1 VKLTLNVWRQK
12 DRRSNGAFEKYE
24 INDVSEHMS
33 FLEMLDVLNEN
44 LQVAGQEPVSFEHDC
59 REGICG
65 SCGFMI
71 DGRPHGPMA
80 RTTVCQLH
88 MRSFKDGDELVLEP
102 FRATAFPIIRDLV
115 VDRSAFDRIVQAGGY
130 VSVNT
135 GSAPEAN
142 STPVP
147 KSAADK
153 SFDNAAC
160 IQCGACVAACPNA
173 AAMLFTSAKMQHLN
187 LLPQGEPEKY
197 ERAENMVLAMD
208 KESFGHCTWHGEC
221 AEACPKGI
229 PLTSIAAMNR
239 DFTVANVLRSPHASG
254 GGDGG

>member
-1 VKLTLNVWRQK
+1 MKLTLNVWRQK
-12 DRRSNGAFEKYE
+12 DRRSPGSFVKYAV
-24 INDVSEHMS
+24 NDVSEHMS
-33 FLEMLDVLNEN
+33 FLEMLDVLNEK
-44 LQVAGQEPVSFEHDC
+44 LQTEGQDPVAFEHDC

-65 SCGFMI
+65 SCGFMV
-71 DGRPHGPMA
+71 DGRPHGPMP

-102 FRATAFPIIRDLV
+102 FRAAAFPIIRDLV
-115 VDRSAFDRIVQAGGY
+115 VDRGSLDRIVGAGGF

-147 KSAADK
+147 KSVADK

-187 LLPQGEPEKY
+187 VLPQGEPEKY
-197 ERAENMVLAMD
+197 ERATNMVLQMD
-208 KESFGHCTWHGEC
+208 KEGFGHCTWHGEC

-229 PLTSIAAMNR
+229 PLSSIAAMNM
-239 DFTVANVLRSPHASG
+239 DFNVGNLLRTPPTS
-254 GGDGG
+254 GGDGGG

>member
-1 VKLTLNVWRQK
+1 MNLTLHVWRQK
-12 DRRSNGAFEKYE
+12 DPSTAGAFVKYTV
-24 INDVSEHMS
+24 NDVSTHMS
-33 FLEMLDVLNEN
+33 FLEMLDVLNEK
-44 LQVAGQEPVSFEHDC
+44 LAAEGQDPVAFEHDC

-71 DGRPHGPMA
+71 DGRPHGPNP

-88 MRSFKDGDELVLEP
+88 MRSYKDGDELYLEP
-102 FRATAFPIIRDLV
+102 FRATAFPILKDLV
-115 VDRSAFDRIVQAGGY
+115 VDRAAFDRIVQAGGF

-135 GSAPEAN
+135 GNAPEAN

-160 IQCGACVAACPNA
+160 IACGACVAACPNA
-173 AAMLFTSAKMQHLN
+173 AAMLFTSAKVQHLN
-187 LLPQGEPEKY
+187 LLPQGDPERF
-197 ERAENMVLAMD
+197 ERATEMVLQMD
-208 KESFGHCTWHGEC
+208 KEAFGHCTWHGEC

-229 PLTSIAAMNR
+229 PLASIAAMNL
-239 DFTVANVLRSPHASG
+239 DFTIANLLRSPSTS
-254 GGDGG
+254 GGDGGG